1 MSDRGHNAV
10 GIEAEMEEDE
20 VAMEEIETSVAAAV
34 EACAV
39 DAGTIAERTI
49 TTHRVRWDITI
60 AAITTTF
67 NHTHHNPC

>member
-1 MSDRGHNAV
+1 MFERGHNAV
-10 GIEAEMEEDE
+10 GIEAEMEDE

-34 EACAV
+34 EACAA

>member
-1 MSDRGHNAV
+1 MSERGHHNAV
-10 GIEAEMEEDE
+10 GIEAE
-20 VAMEEIETSVAAAV
+20 MEEIETSVAAAV
-34 EACAV
+34 EACAAA

-67 NHTHHNPC
+67 NHIHHNPC